1 MPPSNTLWP
10 LDPHTHGKHLVLQH
24 YMEAWLPIMTRW
36 NSKVLF
42 IDGFAGPGKY
52 SKGEDG
58 SPVIALKALVNHSAK
73 RRMTND
79 IIYLFIEKDE
89 ERCNHL
95 QQIIKEIEH
104 ELPDNCRYYVE
115 SSTFN
120 DALSKILDHVEESN
134 GNLIPAFVMIDPF
147 GVSDTPMDTISRI
160 LSNPKSEVYISFM
173 YDSINRFRAQP
184 HFELNLDRL
193 FGCEQWR
200 EGVDIPDFER
210 RKDFFFNLYKKQLQA
225 SGAKYVQH
233 FELYEGD
240 RLIYAIFFGTHDL
253 EGCDQMKQAIWK
265 VAPFGDFKFK
275 GSQLNQL
282 NFGPNLTDFTQLQDA
297 LKDEFIPKGW
307 VKIKDVID
315 FVKSDKTRFHSNHL
329 KTSTLKPMEEHGEIE
344 VRSNS
349 ARRKG
354 TFPEDEDRGVEI
366 RFLDEPAISQ
376 KGFF

>member
-1 MPPSNTLWP
+1 MSPSNILWP
-10 LDPHTHGKHLVLQH
+10 LEPHTHGKHLVLQR
-24 YMEAWLPIMTRW
+24 YMDAWLPIMS

-73 RRMTND
+73 ERMTND

-95 QQIIKEIEH
+95 RQVIRGIDH

-120 DALSKILDHVEESN
+120 DALGKILDVEERN
-134 GNLIPAFVMIDPF
+134 GSLIPAFVMIDPF
-147 GVSDTPMDTISRI
+147 GVSGVPMKTIARI
-160 LSNPKSEVYISFM
+160 LANPKSEIFFSFM
-173 YDSINRFRAQP
+173 YEPINRFKQHP
-184 HFELNLDRL
+184 NFEQHLDDL
-193 FGCEQWR
+193 FGCPEWR
-200 EGVDIPDFER
+200 NEKDITDAGE
-210 RKDFFFNLYKKQLQA
+210 KKEFFVNLYKQQLKK
-225 SGAKYVQH
+225 SGAKCVLH
-233 FELYEGD
+233 FEVYEGD
-240 RLIYAIFFGTHDL
+240 RLKYAIFFGTQNL
-253 EGCDQMKQAIWK
+253 TGCDKMKQAIWK

-354 TFPEDEDRGVEI
+354 TFPEDEDKGVEI